1 MGLFDNFQ
9 FDPQSFGGTEGL
21 LSMLTRFQQQGGAN
35 EPSPLDNAQW
45 PAGPIGNYGQAQ
57 NVAVG
62 DYQMPQFGQ
71 APQPDPAAIPQN
83 AQAVQYRPPQQQ
95 QAPQQEAPGLGD
107 RLSAGLSGF
116 GAGGRS
122 GGLIGALTG
131 GASAL
136 ASGVAP
142 ENQTVKALVARGL
155 DPATAQ
161 TVARDP
167 SLLRAVIPQLM
178 GTAGQTDDIKEYQ
191 FAKREDPSLTFEKFM
206 ARKKSVTGEFG
217 LTPIWGTGPDGK
229 PAYIQPGK
237 SGEARLAKLPDG
249 FNISRDP
256 IKVDAGTHFVLLDPQ
271 TRQPVGQVPKDI
283 KGTEMQKIEG
293 EAQGNAKVNLPSVIA
308 KSEQTLGLID
318 KMIEHPG
325 RETATGLSSTF
336 DPRNY
341 VGGTDAKN
349 FQIMSKQLEGKTFLE
364 AFETLKGGGVIT
376 EMEGAKASA
385 AIARLDRAQ
394 SDTEYLSALKELR
407 GIVAAGMERAKA
419 KAGGVQAAPTATA
432 GPSVDDLLKKYG
444 G

>member
-9 FDPQSFGGTEGL
+9 FDPQSFDSGGL
-21 LSMLTRFQQQGGAN
+21 LAQLRTQLQGN
-35 EPSPLDNAQW
+35 QPSPLDNAQW
-45 PAGPIGNYGQAQ
+45 PAGPVGNYGQTQ

-83 AQAVQYRPPQQQ
+83 AQAVQYMPQQQQ
-95 QAPQQEAPGLGD
+95 QAPQQETPGFGD
-107 RLSAGLSGF
+107 RIGAGLSGF
-116 GAGGRS
+116 VNAGGP
-122 GGLIGALTG
+122 LQAIGNLV
-131 GASAL
+131 
-136 ASGVAP
+136 SGVATGTTP

-167 SLLRAVIPQLM
+167 SLLRSVIPQLM
-178 GTAGQTDDIKEYQ
+178 GTAGQTDDIKEYN
-191 FAKREDPSLTFEKFM
+191 FAKREDPTLTFEKFM

-249 FNISRDP
+249 FSIARDP

-271 TRQPVGQVPKDI
+271 TRQPVGQVPKDL
-283 KGTEMQKIEG
+283 KGTEIQKIEG
-293 EAQGNAKVNLPSVIA
+293 EAQGNAKVNLPNVLA
-308 KSEQTLGLID
+308 KSQQTLDVID
-318 KMIEHPG
+318 KMIAHPG

-349 FQIMSKQLEGKTFLE
+349 FQIMAKQLEGKTFLE
-364 AFETLKGGGVIT
+364 AFEGLKGGGAIT
-376 EMEGAKASA
+376 EMEGARASA

-394 SDTEYLSALKELR
+394 SDTEYLSALEELKT
-407 GIVAAGMERAKA
+407 IITSGMERARA
-419 KAGGVQAAPTATA
+419 KAGGQAATVAAPT